1 MSYPSRHNLL
11 CSCSHDVSQIID
23 FIKNIIE
30 TCIQKYMSL
39 EETVTYM
46 EDNHKI
52 SHHLTKPIWEQLQK
66 ESPEFFN
73 KYHLKRELARQITM
87 FNSLLGKQVSLM
99 VEHGALDINTA
110 SSDMSEVSL
119 SSLAMLVLDDTN
131 GPTVNRLPIPDGQ
144 QNHLHQNQWSTPNNH
159 ACTNLGAPTV
169 PPAANDQW
177 FPYSDPACTNL
188 GAPTDAPFNL
198 NPFTLNHL
206 YESLFFFSSID
217 YDPVYSAVAPVAT
230 AQCPTSNDLVPI
242 DTRALTVAKAPTAA
256 FDHFTDEFGDDIE
269 NSVPNFQQM
278 DPSTAEQL
286 TQLEHLLDDQ
296 YGQYELP
303 LELQTPEYEANN
315 NGLQGVIPQQQ
326 RHRYHQEQET
336 NQTQRDPL
344 N

>member
-1 MSYPSRHNLL
+1 
-11 CSCSHDVSQIID
+11 
-23 FIKNIIE
+23 
-30 TCIQKYMSL
+30 
-39 EETVTYM
+39 
-46 EDNHKI
+46 
-52 SHHLTKPIWEQLQK
+52 
-66 ESPEFFN
+66 
-73 KYHLKRELARQITM
+73 M

-110 SSDMSEVSL
+110 SYTLKNFFRQDPEGAHLLEKLANTPSDMSEVSL

-131 GPTVNRLPIPDGQ
+131 GPTVNQWQIPNDQ
-144 QNHLHQNQWSTPNNH
+144 QHQFQHYQWSTTTVHLP
-159 ACTNLGAPTV
+159 CTNLGAPTV

-188 GAPTDAPFNL
+188 GAPTDAPAANDQRLTDFD
-198 NPFTLNHL
+198 PA
-206 YESLFFFSSID
+206 Y

-230 AQCPTSNDLVPI
+230 AQCPTSNDLAY
-242 DTRALTVAKAPTAA
+242 TRALTVAKAPTAA

>member
-1 MSYPSRHNLL
+1 
-11 CSCSHDVSQIID
+11 
-23 FIKNIIE
+23 
-30 TCIQKYMSL
+30 
-39 EETVTYM
+39 
-46 EDNHKI
+46 
-52 SHHLTKPIWEQLQK
+52 
-66 ESPEFFN
+66 
-73 KYHLKRELARQITM
+73 M

-110 SSDMSEVSL
+110 SSTLKNFLRQDPEGAHLLEKLANTPDMSEVSP
-119 SSLAMLVLDDTN
+119 SSLATLVLDDTN
-131 GPTVNRLPIPDGQ
+131 GPKVNQWQIPNDQ
-144 QNHLHQNQWSTPNNH
+144 QHQFQHYQWSTTTVHLPCTNLGAPTVPPAANDQWFPYSDP

-188 GAPTDAPFNL
+188 GAPTVPPAANDQWFPYSDPACTNLGALTDAPAANDQRL
-198 NPFTLNHL
+198 TDSDNA
-206 YESLFFFSSID
+206 Y
-217 YDPVYSAVAPVAT
+217 YDHVYSAVAPAAT
-230 AQCPTSNDLVPI
+230 AQCPTSNDLAY
-242 DTRALTVAKAPTAA
+242 TRALTVAKAPTAG
-256 FDHFTDEFGDDIE
+256 FDHFTFTDEFGDDIE

-315 NGLQGVIPQQQ
+315 NGLQGVRPQQQ
-326 RHRYHQEQET
+326 RHRYHHEQET